1 MGTSLLKDITYN
13 TYVSEPKE
21 GETGIL
27 RNPLVAN
34 KELRQVMH
42 LGCQTVWES
51 FEINLKKNRHKCDF
65 MGYRKN

>member
-42 LGCQTVWES
+42 LGCQTVWE
-51 FEINLKKNRHKCDF
+51 
-65 MGYRKN
+65 